1 MLYTNIFRLFL
12 PFRIVVIKVEPFDF
26 IGGTLIA
33 NVIKACKAG
42 SFDITHAVI
51 RHQKMLFPAHINKI
65 VIKWIVCKVIV
76 IEGMQERFKGRKF
89 ALFFNAEYPKSITTL
104 KSLTYPMQSVNV
116 LLCLPFSS
124 QEWVLRP
131 NNFAFKECLMH
142 V

>member
-1 MLYTNIFRLFL
+1 
-12 PFRIVVIKVEPFDF
+12 VIKVEPFNF

-51 RHQKMLFPAHINKI
+51 RHQEMFFPTHVNKI
-65 VIKWIVCKVIV
+65 VVKWIVCKVIV

-104 KSLTYPMQSVNV
+104 KSPHLPNAKRQCIAV
-116 LLCLPFSS
+116 LAIF
-124 QEWVLRP
+124 
-131 NNFAFKECLMH
+131 
-142 V
+142 